1 MSHRLLTGKG
11 NEWNEFPGQ
20 DSDQNRAQAASAYDD
35 AGVHIDAAARA
46 KALMREAV
54 QRTFGPEVLTEFGGF
69 SGLFALDLGR
79 ARQPVLVGSMDGV
92 GTKLKIAFALD
103 RHHMVGADLVAHCVN
118 DILTCGARPLF
129 FLDYLAVGEMRPEQ
143 VAAIVGGVAE
153 GCRATGCA
161 LLGGETAEM
170 PGFYAPGEY
179 DLAGC
184 IVGLVER
191 DEIIDGRA
199 IREGD
204 ALIGLPSVGL
214 HTNGYSLARKVVSSA
229 RWDLHTTF
237 PEFGR
242 TLGDELLQPHRCYAP
257 DVRTL
262 RTAITIKGMAHITG
276 GGLLENLP
284 RVLPDGLAAR
294 LDAQTW
300 EILPIFRLI
309 QHAGQVGWQEMARV
323 FNLGLGYIVVCSAED
338 GERAL
343 RLLPDARRVGEV
355 IARSDG
361 PGVVVEGLPR

>member
-1 MSHRLLTGKG
+1 MSRRLRAG
-11 NEWNEFPGQ
+11 NVNELPDQ
-20 DSDQNRAQAASAYDD
+20 DAVVSQAEHSGAYDR

-46 KALMREAV
+46 KELMQQAV
-54 QRTFGPEVLTEFGGF
+54 QRTFGPEVLTDLGAF

-92 GTKLKIAFALD
+92 GTKLKVAFALD
-103 RHHMVGADLVAHCVN
+103 RHHTVGADLVAHCVN

-170 PGFYAPGEY
+170 PGFYPPGEY

-199 IREGD
+199 IKPGD
-204 ALIGLPSVGL
+204 ALIGLPSLGL
-214 HTNGYSLARKVVSSA
+214 HTNGYSLARAVLVD
-229 RWDLHTTF
+229 WDLHE
-237 PEFGR
+237 PLPALGR
-242 TLGDELLQPHRCYAP
+242 SLGDELLQPHRCYAP
-257 DVRTL
+257 AIHDL
-262 RTAITIKGMAHITG
+262 RAEITIKGMAHITG
-276 GGLLENLP
+276 GGLLDNLP

-294 LDAQTW
+294 LDARSW
-300 EILPIFRLI
+300 EMLPIFRLI
-309 QHAGQVGWQEMARV
+309 QKAGRVDWQEMARV
-323 FNLGLGYIVVCSAED
+323 FNLGVGYVVVCSAED
-338 GERAL
+338 AGRAL
-343 RLLPDARRVGEV
+343 QLLPDARRVGEV
-355 IARSDG
+355 IARDDG
-361 PGVVVEGLPR
+361 PGVVVEGLPH

>member
-1 MSHRLLTGKG
+1 MSQGLMTG
-11 NEWNEFPGQ
+11 NWNELPGQ
-20 DSDQNRAQAASAYDD
+20 NPDLNQSEDTSAYGH
-35 AGVHIDAAARA
+35 AGVHIDAATRA
-46 KALMREAV
+46 KELMRQAV
-54 QRTFGPEVLTEFGGF
+54 QRTFGSEVLTEFGGF

-79 ARQPVLVGSMDGV
+79 TRQPVLVGSMDGV
-92 GTKLKIAFALD
+92 GTKLKVAFALD
-103 RHHMVGADLVAHCVN
+103 RHHTVGADLVAHCVN

-170 PGFYAPGEY
+170 PGFYPPGEY

-191 DEIIDGRA
+191 DEIIDGRT

-214 HTNGYSLARKVVSSA
+214 HTNGYSLARKVFA
-229 RWDLHTTF
+229 DWDLYETISAL
-237 PEFGR
+237 GR
-242 TLGDELLQPHRCYAP
+242 SLGEELLQPHRCYAP
-257 DVRTL
+257 DIHLL
-262 RTAITIKGMAHITG
+262 RQSITVKGMAHITG
-276 GGLLENLP
+276 GGLLDNLP

-294 LDAQTW
+294 LDAGTW

-309 QHAGQVGWQEMARV
+309 QRTGRVDWQEMARV
-323 FNLGLGYIVVCSAED
+323 FNLGVGYIIACSAED
-338 GERAL
+338 TERAL
-343 RLLPDARRVGEV
+343 QLLPDARRIGEV
-355 IARSDG
+355 VARGDG
-361 PGVVVEGLPR
+361 PGVVVEELPQ